1 VSARTQRRSV
11 IAAFPATGETY
22 IAGRDHRFADSDS
35 SGFSWESPGVRNP
48 EWPANYMA
56 HIKGLIADGRHVLCS
71 THQEVRDALVDA
83 GLPFTLVYPAEDQ
96 RIRILAHTLDAL
108 GYALQALAETSA
120 QGSRLPGGT
129 AVLVIRLAFLI
140 WGAALGGFCRDFNR
154 RAWTFWDGMRREI
167 GRKAA

>member
-11 IAAFPATGETY
+11 IAAFPATGKTY

-96 RIRILAHTLDAL
+96 RDEYIRRMTARGSAPRLIDFVAGRWDELIAGCRAQDRCDHVVLTEGRYLLDVL
-108 GYALQALAETSA
+108 G
-120 QGSRLPGGT
+120 R
-129 AVLVIRLAFLI
+129 AVSS
-140 WGAALGGFCRDFNR
+140 
-154 RAWTFWDGMRREI
+154 
-167 GRKAA
+167 